1 MRAASGR
8 ILPSEPR
15 QAYPQREV
23 LMTNPLRHPRVSV
36 SFLLALA
43 AAVTA
48 ALLVAGPAS
57 ASGSYTCPP
66 NTGADVQTGI
76 NDGGTVYIHGP
87 CHGNFYVDANNAL
100 NVTLI
105 RLGTNPTLHEDG
117 GGIFAHPG
125 CDETDT
131 ICGTPN
137 ITVIGS
143 KITGNFAAGGGGVY
157 AGGCVNLTV
166 TNTTVSNNSAVDG
179 DGGGLYLDNCP
190 LLTMTGSSVTRNTAA
205 GFGGGLALFAADA
218 SINASTFS
226 NNMSQFESG
235 GGIDS
240 VFSDLQIM
248 NSKLTTN
255 TAYAYGG
262 GIDFGNSQGCLE
274 GPVGN

>member
-76 NDGGTVYIHGP
+76 NDGRTVYIHGT

-105 RLGTNPTLHEDG
+105 GLGTNPTLNGDGTGPVLEISGPANVTIKNLTLTNGSNEVG

-157 AGGCVNLTV
+157 AG
-166 TNTTVSNNSAVDG
+166 
-179 DGGGLYLDNCP
+179 
-190 LLTMTGSSVTRNTAA
+190 
-205 GFGGGLALFAADA
+205 
-218 SINASTFS
+218 
-226 NNMSQFESG
+226 
-235 GGIDS
+235 
-240 VFSDLQIM
+240 
-248 NSKLTTN
+248 
-255 TAYAYGG
+255 
-262 GIDFGNSQGCLE
+262 
-274 GPVGN
+274 